1 MNDPNPGSSTAA
13 QRTPTNKP
21 VVFDD
26 DGQFRHEGDWNS
38 FQFSPPLTHEDTLLL
53 AERAEELGYKML
65 FRRADYSMEQ
75 VQDRLVESGP
85 SYFLNMTMLEEDISP
100 KELPPTAE
108 KRMADRMQELAPE
121 TELII
126 TDPYLFTGSRK
137 SDSEVYAASVGN
149 MLAPA
154 LTAGLHVTAVVSRDG
169 NNSKVRK
176 AVEAELYA
184 RMNDLTISVIESS
197 DFHDRFWI
205 ADRSRGLIVGAS
217 LNKIGSKIFFVDELS
232 EVDVRDVLA
241 EVENL
246 VAAQDQR
253 K

>member
-1 MNDPNPGSSTAA
+1 MNDPNPGSNTGA

-53 AERAEELGYKML
+53 VERAEELGYKMW

-75 VQDRLVESGP
+75 VQARLVESGS
-85 SYFLNMTMLEEDISP
+85 SYFLNMTMLQEDISP

-108 KRMADRMQELAPE
+108 KRMADRMQKLAPE

-169 NNSKVRK
+169 NNFKVRK
-176 AVEAELYA
+176 AVEAELHA

-205 ADRSRGLIVGAS
+205 ADRNRGLIVGAS
-217 LNKIGSKIFFVDELS
+217 LNKIGGKIFFVDELS
-232 EVDVRDVLA
+232 EGDVRDVLA

>member
-1 MNDPNPGSSTAA
+1 MTDPNPGSNTGA
-13 QRTPTNKP
+13 QHTPTNKP
-21 VVFDD
+21 VESED
-26 DGQFRHEGDWNS
+26 DGQFRHDGDWNS
-38 FQFSPPLTHEDTLLL
+38 FQFSPPLTHEDALLL
-53 AERAEELGYKML
+53 LKRAEELGYKML

-75 VQDRLVESGP
+75 VQARLVESGP
-85 SYFLNMTMLEEDISP
+85 SYFLNMTMLQEDISP

-108 KRMADRMQELAPE
+108 KRMADRMQKLAPE

-154 LTAGLHVTAVVSRDG
+154 LTAGLHITAVVSRDG
-169 NNSKVRK
+169 NNSKVRA
-176 AVEAELYA
+176 AVEAELHT

-205 ADRSRGLIVGAS
+205 ADRRRGLVVGTS
-217 LNKIGSKIFFVDELS
+217 LNKIGTRIFFVDELS
-232 EVDVRDVLA
+232 EDDVRDVLA

-246 VAAQDQR
+246 VAAQDR
-253 K
+253 RG